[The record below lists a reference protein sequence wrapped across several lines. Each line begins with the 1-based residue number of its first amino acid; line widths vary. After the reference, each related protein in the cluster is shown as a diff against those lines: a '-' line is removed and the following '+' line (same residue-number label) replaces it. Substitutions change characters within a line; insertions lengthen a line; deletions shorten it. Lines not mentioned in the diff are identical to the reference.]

1 MLFSSLQFVF
11 LFMSL
16 FFLCYF
22 LTKNRAVRNFWL
34 FIFSLVFYAWGEPV
48 YIVLMMFS
56 AVFDYVNGRLI
67 EKFGP
72 RTLKSRVV
80 MIVSII
86 GNLGLL
92 GVFKYTDFIIETLNS
107 ILNLGIDPVGLAL
120 PIGIS
125 FYSFQTLSYTIDVYK
140 GEVQAEHNFISF
152 GAYVAMF
159 PQLIAGPIVRYK
171 TIAEELSNRQENK
184 DDIANGIRRFIVG
197 LGKKVLLANT
207 MAMVVDTMYNNIL
220 DGKLAVSS
228 LGMLGSWI
236 FIIAYA
242 MQIYFDFSGYS
253 DMAIGMGLMMGFHY
267 LENFN
272 YPYIASSVT
281 EFWRRWHISLSTFFR
296 DYVYI
301 PLGGNRVPKWR
312 WLFNVMVVWFLT
324 GLWHGASWN
333 FVLWGV
339 YFGVILVLEKL
350 FLLKAFKKV
359 PVIGHIFT
367 VIAFLYGWVIFR
379 CEDSIAMIGE
389 MTKALFGA
397 YGIYPMGSPEAPLAR
412 ADVIAFILRDSGV
425 NTIFIITFVAGII
438 GCTPALKKMSEDLQL
453 SKTGRVVRDLALFAV
468 LLLCICEL
476 AANSYNPFIYYRF

>member
-1 MLFSSLQFVF
+1 
-11 LFMSL
+11 MSL

-22 LTKNRAVRNFWL
+22 LSKKRAVRNFWL
-34 FIFSLVFYAWGEPV
+34 FIFSLVFYAWGEPL
-48 YIVLMMFS
+48 YIVLMIFS
-56 AVFDYVNGRLI
+56 AVFDYTNGLLI
-67 EKFGP
+67 ERFGP
-72 RTLKSRVV
+72 RTNKSKAV
-80 MIVSII
+80 MIISVI
-86 GNLGLL
+86 GNMGLM
-92 GVFKYTDFIIETLNS
+92 GIFKYMDFIIES
-107 ILNLGIDPVGLAL
+107 INAITGLAIDPVGLAL

-140 GEVQAEHNFISF
+140 GDVKAEHSLINF

-159 PQLIAGPIVRYK
+159 PQLIAGPIVRYR
-171 TIAEELSNRQENK
+171 TVADELANRVENQDEIAK
-184 DDIANGIRRFIVG
+184 GIRRFIVG

-220 DGKLAVSS
+220 DGKLAISS

-301 PLGGNRVPKWR
+301 PMGGNRVPKWR

-339 YFGVILVLEKL
+339 YFGVILILEKL
-350 FLLKAFKKV
+350 FLLKAFKKI

-367 VIAFLYGWVIFR
+367 IVAFLYGWVIFR
-379 CEDSIAMIGE
+379 CEDSLAMIGE
-389 MTKALFGA
+389 MTKALFGG
-397 YGIYPMGSPEAPLAR
+397 YGIYPIGSPESPLAR

-425 NTIFIITFVAGII
+425 NTVFIIAFVAGII
-438 GCTPALKKMSEDLQL
+438 GCTPAIKKMSEDIQL
-453 SKTGRVVRDLALFAV
+453 SKSGRVVRDLALLAV
-468 LLLCICEL
+468 FLLCICEL